1 MICRLRGLV
10 CKRTANKKGGA
21 NAQYLWNGRGQT
33 GPGVMVEPLHLVCAS
48 VSLCVFYSLWNED
61 GGKVMRGGGQEWGHT
76 IINPLSTLQTQTHAH
91 THTRCLSWA
100 WDNRVKGPWVLGVI
114 GRGPGS
120 QGTHGRDKEALDSI
134 KHEQGW
140 TYIRPHGKHHNST
153 PFSAQS
159 TPSVT
164 EGEGYSYKG
173 REVAEGNSNDLV
185 VSRLCCPTGF
195 ISKGL

>member
-1 MICRLRGLV
+1 MERGRVQFKFWSLHGHHETAAHKWFAAYADWSARELRI
-10 CKRTANKKGGA
+10 KRGGDI
-21 NAQYLWNGRGQT
+21 QYLWNGRGQT

-61 GGKVMRGGGQEWGHT
+61 GGKVMRGGSGMGSHDNQPP
-76 IINPLSTLQTQTHAH
+76 INPPNSHTR
-91 THTRCLSWA
+91 THTCCLSWA

-153 PFSAQS
+153 PSSAQS

-164 EGEGYSYKG
+164 GERDIVTKRGK
-173 REVAEGNSNDLV
+173 
-185 VSRLCCPTGF
+185 
-195 ISKGL
+195 